1 MNGDAMRRCQL
12 ARVSTATVG
21 RRALGGGRERPNF
34 RVRDFVC
41 VLARRAYD
49 ADARNVDAH
58 DGDAVAP
65 SHHAPFRPPP
75 TSTLR
80 LPRCRRFA
88 TFCPTRRRTAMA
100 ICSNYFRIS
109 PVLVAGGRIAERRR
123 TVNDAMMT
131 NRENEPTNGRD
142 AR

>member
-1 MNGDAMRRCQL
+1 MRRCQL

-75 TSTLR
+75 
-80 LPRCRRFA
+80 PPPYGF
-88 TFCPTRRRTAMA
+88 
-100 ICSNYFRIS
+100 
-109 PVLVAGGRIAERRR
+109 LVAVASPHSGRP
-123 TVNDAMMT
+123 DG
-131 NRENEPTNGRD
+131 EPRWRS
-142 AR
+142 ARIIFAFLRFWSRADE